1 MQISHMLTRS
11 SFTALLLTAS
21 VPALAQAQEAAT
33 TTDAVTPDEEIVVTG
48 RAGAGERTKL
58 DTSYAV
64 TTLSNEMIRSRA
76 PSSVTETLKSVP
88 GFWVEASGGEGSGN
102 VRARGIPV
110 DGFGSINLL
119 EDGLPVPHDPALGYL
134 HRRYRVSHS

>member
-1 MQISHMLTRS
+1 YVTGVQTCALPIFSHMLTRS

-21 VPALAQAQEAAT
+21 VPVLAQAQEAAT

-76 PSSVTETLKSVP
+76 PSSMTETLKSVP
-88 GFWVEASGGEGSGN
+88 GFWVEDRKS
-102 VRARGIPV
+102 ARLNSRHVEISYAV
-110 DGFGSINLL
+110 FCLKKKKKQKQKQES
-119 EDGLPVPHDPALGYL
+119 EHT
-134 HRRYRVSHS
+134 

>member
-1 MQISHMLTRS
+1 RS

-58 DTSYAV
+58 DTSDAGS
-64 TTLSNEMIRSRA
+64 TRSCELIRSRA
-76 PSSVTETLKSVP
+76 PSSGTETLQSVA
-88 GFWVEASGGEGSGN
+88 GGWVEAAG
-102 VRARGIPV
+102 
-110 DGFGSINLL
+110 
-119 EDGLPVPHDPALGYL
+119 
-134 HRRYRVSHS
+134 